1 MDDAPGAPHTTAL
14 AGIGTQPA
22 AAVASLSPSSLSFGD
37 QQVGTQSAART
48 VTLTNTGTL
57 GMSISSI
64 ATAGDFSRTTTCAAT
79 LTPGAS
85 CTIAVTFSPTATG
98 PRTSALSVTSNAVN
112 SPTTAALSG
121 NGTLPLGTLL
131 SDGFENGLG
140 GWTLTGLR
148 PPGIIGLGGPAHSG
162 TNAALFMRA
171 GPGLSFYT
179 NFAGQGQPQTHT
191 RFYLSPGNQF
201 SSELAQGTDVNGQPA
216 WEIDYD
222 PRIARMTIYT
232 WNSARVRSEI
242 YVNNPFAGA
251 GNWSS
256 FDIDLSQAVAGHFY
270 VTLNGVRVATVN
282 GNFSAANN
290 YSRLSFWDFSDY
302 GTVMVDDV
310 SVSVS

>member
-1 MDDAPGAPHTTAL
+1 LTGN
-14 AGIGTQPA
+14 GTQPA

-37 QQVGTQSAART
+37 QQVGTHSAPRT

-57 GMSISSI
+57 GMSISAI
-64 ATAGDFSRTTTCAAT
+64 TTTADFSRTTTCPASLAA
-79 LTPGAS
+79 GAS
-85 CTIAVTFSPTATG
+85 CTIDVTFSPTAVGT
-98 PRTSALSVTSNAVN
+98 RTSTLTVTSDAVN
-112 SPTTAALSG
+112 SPTTTALSG

-140 GWTLTGLR
+140 GWTQTGLR
-148 PPGIIGLGGPAHSG
+148 PPGIIGVGGGHSG
-162 TNAALFMRA
+162 AGAYFMRA
-171 GPGLSFYT
+171 GPGLSIYT

-191 RFYLSPGNQF
+191 RFYLWPGNQF
-201 SSELAQGTDVNGQPA
+201 SSELAQGTDVNGQPS

-222 PRIARMTIYT
+222 PRFARLTIYS

-242 YVNNPFAGA
+242 YVNNPFVGA
-251 GNWSS
+251 VGGWSS
-256 FDIDLSQAVAGHFY
+256 FDIDLSQAAAGHFY
-270 VTLNGVRVATVN
+270 VTLNGVRVATIN
-282 GNFSAANN
+282 GNFSAVNN